1 MIRTKGMQPTFMFV
15 LTLAWAVHSALGL
28 ALVAK
33 EGALKMGATNYSG
46 PTQEDVDAVHA
57 DLAVHYAKSLRN
69 IIHSAGSE
77 DSDAP
82 AASAPT
88 NETSQELVQ
97 LDNGMKNTKVAKIEP
112 ILLRPNA
119 GKGVDTVSF
128 GMKVMNFYGTS
139 LKKHTCHLDIVM
151 SFRWQD
157 PRVIDLIPE
166 GLSELSMAWTQAVDL
181 MWMPGMVVTNRDIEE
196 YEIVSASVTIHTT
209 GEVLRVERA
218 NTVVMKK
225 FDLGTYPFD
234 AQTLEIKIA
243 SSKYMINEVAL
254 VANNN
259 ASGVPQDGEFGLYEV
274 VGWQTQVYD
283 TADGSLLKSRGKLDI
298 NVERNLGKYVD
309 DHLIPTAIILVISWS
324 VFFFP
329 FEKPFI
335 TPRLALSILALLQ
348 FTNLMV
354 KSGKELPGAAPF
366 NWNDLLNQQIQLFMF
381 ITIVL
386 NIFTEIV
393 CHQFEKEP
401 EARKLNNEAKV
412 LVPTLSAANIII
424 ILGSAE
430 YQTMTV
436 SMATIV
442 TKSSAVIIITTYF
455 VYAFR
460 AVTAKKEGL
469 EEEAI
474 APVPITRQESA

>member
-1 MIRTKGMQPTFMFV
+1 
-15 LTLAWAVHSALGL
+15 
-28 ALVAK
+28 
-33 EGALKMGATNYSG
+33 
-46 PTQEDVDAVHA
+46 
-57 DLAVHYAKSLRN
+57 
-69 IIHSAGSE
+69 
-77 DSDAP
+77 
-82 AASAPT
+82 
-88 NETSQELVQ
+88 
-97 LDNGMKNTKVAKIEP
+97 
-112 ILLRPNA
+112 
-119 GKGVDTVSF
+119 
-128 GMKVMNFYGTS
+128 
-139 LKKHTCHLDIVM
+139 
-151 SFRWQD
+151 
-157 PRVIDLIPE
+157 
-166 GLSELSMAWTQAVDL
+166 MAWTQAVDL

-196 YEIVSASVTIHTT
+196 YEIVSASVTIYST

-243 SSKYMINEVAL
+243 SAKYMIDEVVL

-298 NVERNLGKYVD
+298 NVERSLGKYVD

-401 EARKLNNEAKV
+401 EARNLNNEAKV
-412 LVPTLSAANIII
+412 LVPTLSAANIIV

-430 YQTMTV
+430 FQMMTV
-436 SMATIV
+436 ANAAIV
-442 TKSSAVIIITTYF
+442 TKTSAFIIITIYF
-455 VYAFR
+455 VYAFL
-460 AVTAKKEGL
+460 AVHKKEVL
-469 EEEAI
+469 EEKEI
-474 APVPITRQESA
+474 APAV